1 MSPIP
6 EGHWCPCVLL
16 SVGETH
22 INPTAAG
29 LFHIC
34 NLSGIH
40 VLVLVSFSLSWEEIP
55 YRFPILRRLGPILSE
70 LLRTVYFSLECG
82 QLMVFHEGSA
92 SLLRYLSFYLWW
104 LMLMKLCLLF
114 WNARTESEAKVGWI
128 WNLCPA
134 AFTVVLNPRSQRFRH
149 CTYEPRWRLPRL
161 FGFDFFFFSYR
172 CLWKFYVILILMVPH
187 DHSLGHSVTVC
198 LTFL

>member
-16 SVGETH
+16 AVGETQ

-29 LFHIC
+29 LFQFC

-40 VLVLVSFSLSWEEIP
+40 MLVMVSLSLSWEEIP
-55 YRFPILRRLGPILSE
+55 YRFPILWRLGPILSE
-70 LLRTVYFSLECG
+70 LLRTVDFSLECA

-92 SLLRYLSFYLWW
+92 SLLRYLSFYLWRS
-104 LMLMKLCLLF
+104 MLMKLCLLF
-114 WNARTESEAKVGWI
+114 WDARTESGAKVGWI

-134 AFTVVLNPRSQRFRH
+134 AFTVVLNPRSQRFRY
-149 CTYEPRWRLPRL
+149 CADEPRWRLPRL
-161 FGFDFFFFSYR
+161 FGFDFFSYR

-198 LTFL
+198 LAFL